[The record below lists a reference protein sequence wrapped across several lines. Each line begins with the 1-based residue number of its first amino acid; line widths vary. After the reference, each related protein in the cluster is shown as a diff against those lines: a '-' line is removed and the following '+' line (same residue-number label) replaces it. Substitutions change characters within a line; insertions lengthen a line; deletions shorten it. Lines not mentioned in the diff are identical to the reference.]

1 MKKYNQENYSR
12 YKKDIKLSQPKG
24 KNWDKYTR
32 AELITKFMPLVEN
45 LARKFS
51 TSQQSSGV
59 QDITDLI
66 QFGSIGL
73 ISAVD
78 KVIWKTIY
86 EAEDPEKRLK
96 SFLAKR
102 IKGAIRRSIDTYRGS
117 MRIPEHKL
125 NELRKAD
132 PNDKE
137 ATALYF
143 NSVFESIDAPDKQG
157 YILEIPD
164 ETDET
169 SNAKLNSILID
180 ICKKHLTAREFD
192 VIRMSYGLDC
202 RKYSASEIA
211 GILEI
216 NGTSSYVR
224 VSQLKKQAL
233 DKLKANASRSQV
245 LDYL

>member
-12 YKKDIKLSQPKG
+12 YKKDIKDFQPENKG
-24 KNWDKYTR
+24 WDKYTR
-32 AELITKFMPLVEN
+32 DELITKFMPLVEN

-66 QFGSIGL
+66 QFGAIGL

-78 KVIWKTIY
+78 KIVWKTIY
-86 EAEDPEKRLK
+86 EANDPERRLK

-132 PNDKE
+132 PEDKE
-137 ATALYF
+137 ASALYF

-157 YILEIPD
+157 YVLEIPD
-164 ETDET
+164 LQEET
-169 SNAKLNSILID
+169 SNAKLNKILIE
-180 ICKKHLTAREFD
+180 ICKKHLTKKEFD

-202 RKYSASEIA
+202 EKYSASEIA
-211 GILEI
+211 CLLNI

-233 DKLKANASRSQV
+233 DKLKLHASRSQV